1 MIKRLIALTM
11 CFLLLLPVCAL
22 AENWRIF
29 DNAGLFTADEVQ
41 QLEEM
46 IASFQAETKSDFAI
60 LTTDDYLGHEETQYL
75 QAFARTFFV
84 SQGFGF
90 GSGQSGLIFY
100 IDNNARKYTLV
111 GDALCHDFLGG
122 ETNESIISSM
132 QPDMKNGNYFKAA
145 QAAIEQSLKAYSD
158 YWAQVLAQ

>member
-1 MIKRLIALTM
+1 MKKTLI
-11 CFLLLLPVCAL
+11 LLLCLFLTIPAL
-22 AENWRIF
+22 ANAQRVY
-29 DNAGLFTADEVQ
+29 DNAGLFTDEEVQ
-41 QLEEM
+41 RLEEM
-46 IASFQAETKSDFAI
+46 IAAFQTETKSDFAI
-60 LTTDDYLGHEETQYL
+60 LTTDDYLGHEDTQYL

-84 SQGFGF
+84 SQGFGY

-132 QPDMKNGNYFKAA
+132 QPDMKNGKYFKAA
-145 QAAIEQSLKAYSD
+145 QTAIEQSLKAYSD
-158 YWAQVLAQ
+158 YWAQVLVQ